1 MKITPYSEHLYSVLQ
16 KAGFQSKK
24 YFQTFCGT
32 PHLFLSMFA
41 FLASNKEDER
51 YANTYNVLKETLNKY
66 NVNGQAFEKSFLQFC
81 PKGEAPAEGE
91 EFSINTDRE
100 YTKIA
105 DTLKR
110 RAIKEKRSMEIEDL
124 VLELFAEPSLMIRDI
139 FNDIT
144 GSDSETEKMYQEV
157 VKAFKVVAVP
167 EIEELEQMEGIL
179 TNLNKWVKDNPRT
192 VIGGDSK
199 VQKIEMGLSGRT
211 LKNVVLLG
219 PAGTGKTEFVYEFVQ
234 RIIKGD
240 VPSQFK
246 DKVVYQLDPSALI
259 AGTKYRGDMEERL
272 TNLLEILKEHKDK
285 TILFIDEI
293 HTLMNL
299 GSGSDGSQ
307 SVGNLIK
314 PYMTRGEISII
325 GATTSEEYTK
335 YIIPD
340 KAFSSRLFEV
350 RIQEPSNDEV
360 REILKGLLPVETE
373 YFKKDIQLDLVD
385 KVIELANKYTIN
397 DANPRKSIKMLELAC
412 AHAAVFEQDK
422 KEVDVDNII
431 EAVKLSYNTYISK
444 DKLEDTRKEL
454 FKTLLGQDAPLN
466 QILRD
471 LKLVDMGVVDLDRPL
486 YSVLLAGPSGTGK
499 TEACKII
506 AKNYFGSEENLI
518 KIECG
523 SLSDQTASNQLTGSS
538 AGYVGYEDEPFL
550 IKSIRE
556 RPNSLVL
563 FDEWEKCHKDVQKVL
578 LNILDTG
585 EMKDNKGNRVSF
597 KNAIIVF
604 TTNLGCNKDTNK
616 ATGSGFIKTVKD
628 TSNQIEKAI
637 QDFMS
642 PEFLGRL
649 DDIVYYNAL
658 TDDIYNTLINR
669 YLNDYNKRS
678 GLNVSFDESDI
689 EKIKEESKI
698 ETQGARGLRKAVRKQ
713 VCEVII
719 REEEANNGTNF

>member
-1 MKITPYSEHLYSVLQ
+1 MKITPYSEDLFSVFQ
-16 KAGFQSKK
+16 RAGNQSKK
-24 YFQTFCGT
+24 YYQTFCGT

-41 FLASNKEDER
+41 FLATHKDSER
-51 YANTYNVLKETLNKY
+51 YSDTYNTLKTILNSH
-66 NVNGQAFEKSFLQFC
+66 NVNGSSFEKTFLDYC

-91 EFSINTDRE
+91 TFTINTDRE
-100 YTKIA
+100 YTA
-105 DTLKR
+105 VAETLKR
-110 RAIKEKRSMEIEDL
+110 RAVAEKRSMEIEDL
-124 VLELFAEPSLMIRDI
+124 VLELFADNSFTIRDI
-139 FNDIT
+139 FNALT
-144 GSDSETEKMYQEV
+144 GSETETEKMYQEV
-157 VKAFKVVAVP
+157 VKTFKVVAVP

-192 VIGGDSK
+192 VIGADSK

-234 RIIKGD
+234 RIVKGN
-240 VPSQFK
+240 VPSQFE
-246 DKVVYQLDPSALI
+246 DRVVYQLDPSALI
-259 AGTKYRGDMEERL
+259 AGTRYRGDMEERL
-272 TNLLEILKEHKDK
+272 TNLLEILKSHKNV
-285 TILFIDEI
+285 ILFIDEI
-293 HTLMNL
+293 HTLMSL

-335 YIIPD
+335 YILPD
-340 KAFSSRLFEV
+340 KAFSSRLFEI

-373 YFKKDIQLDLVD
+373 YFKKDIQLELVD

-422 KEVDVDNII
+422 TEVDVDNII

-454 FKTLLGQDAPLN
+454 FKTLLGQEKPLN

-538 AGYVGYEDEPFL
+538 AGYVGYDDEPFL
-550 IKSIRE
+550 IKAIRE

-616 ATGSGFIKTVKD
+616 ATGSGLIKTVKD

-649 DDIVYYNAL
+649 DDIVYYNPL

-669 YLNDYNKRS
+669 YLDDYNNRANMS
-678 GLNVSFDESDI
+678 ISFDESDL
-689 EKIKEESKI
+689 EKIKKESKI

-713 VCEVII
+713 ICEVVI
-719 REEEANNGTNF
+719 RNEEVNCATDF